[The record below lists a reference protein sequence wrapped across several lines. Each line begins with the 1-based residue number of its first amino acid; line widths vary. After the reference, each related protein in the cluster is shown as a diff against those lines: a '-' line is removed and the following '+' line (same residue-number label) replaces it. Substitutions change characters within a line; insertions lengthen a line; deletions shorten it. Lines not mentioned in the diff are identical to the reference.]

1 VSQPRLLLLFL
12 LLQTRRVQP
21 QRSLSRRE
29 HPEGREAA
37 ARPRAGQGPQ
47 PPWIAT
53 MRWWRRRWKV
63 QASLWS
69 PGRRRRRGHGTR
81 KEWRAAT
88 GAAPGPQRPPLSP
101 RRVAGFAQ
109 GPDGH
114 GHATGSAQCAAGRRP
129 GTGLSWV
136 GVPGGSGEGHGCSIL
151 PGHRLHPPSELQN
164 LPRTPAFPFSGMGD
178 GGAQEDRPPPRP
190 PSPAATGDLGG
201 AIPSSSPGASPF
213 VRLAAA
219 TRGDRGRV
227 RVGPPAQ
234 RTGLDQARGSRGS
247 RGRSSEKMKSL
258 QGRG

>member
-1 VSQPRLLLLFL
+1 MSQPRLLLLFL

-178 GGAQEDRPPPRP
+178 G
-190 PSPAATGDLGG
+190 S
-201 AIPSSSPGASPF
+201 
-213 VRLAAA
+213 
-219 TRGDRGRV
+219 
-227 RVGPPAQ
+227 
-234 RTGLDQARGSRGS
+234 
-247 RGRSSEKMKSL
+247 
-258 QGRG
+258 

>member
-1 VSQPRLLLLFL
+1 MSQPRLLLLFL

-136 GVPGGSGEGHGCSIL
+136 GVPGGQERGTAAPSCPATACI
-151 PGHRLHPPSELQN
+151 RLRSCKTCPALRPSPFRGWEMEVRRRIDHPP
-164 LPRTPAFPFSGMGD
+164 A
-178 GGAQEDRPPPRP
+178 PPPPPPLAISAEQSRAPLPAPALSFGLPLRP
-190 PSPAATGDLGG
+190 AVTAV
-201 AIPSSSPGASPF
+201 ASGSVPRRSAQGWTRH
-213 VRLAAA
+213 VAAA
-219 TRGDRGRV
+219 
-227 RVGPPAQ
+227 
-234 RTGLDQARGSRGS
+234 ARAVAPLKR
-247 RGRSSEKMKSL
+247 
-258 QGRG
+258 